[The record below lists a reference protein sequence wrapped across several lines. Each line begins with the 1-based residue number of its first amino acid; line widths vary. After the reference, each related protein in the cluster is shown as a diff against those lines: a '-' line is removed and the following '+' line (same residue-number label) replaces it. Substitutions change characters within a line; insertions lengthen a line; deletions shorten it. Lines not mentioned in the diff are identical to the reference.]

1 MDKEIVMPLTCNI
14 DDKGARVRRVWGV
27 MCLMIAALLA
37 AMAYW
42 SGTWWLW
49 MIVAVVFGLGV
60 LGLFEA
66 RKKWCVMRAMGVK
79 TPT

>member
-1 MDKEIVMPLTCNI
+1 MPPACNI

-27 MCLMIAALLA
+27 MCLMIAGLLG

-49 MIVAVVFGLGV
+49 IIVGAAFCFGV
-60 LGLFEA
+60 LGLYEA
-66 RKKWCVMRAMGVK
+66 RQKWCVMRAMGVK
-79 TPT
+79 TPM